1 MNAIRILL
9 EDMAGQAWPDPAS
22 PGDPYLL
29 QIDSDVVI
37 AVQEDEDGSHI
48 HLCSR
53 PGYLYPVDWLDDHA
67 VDGAWSTTA
76 HDADTEPGVARTLCI
91 EQPDGR
97 VLLRESWPRALLD
110 KVRFAERLSYFTE
123 LTRWWQRMLV
133 AEPEVAANMT
143 SLPGLDSTQ
152 PTQLTQPTQPV
163 PPMLAMP

>member
-37 AVQEDEDGSHI
+37 AVQEDEDGSRI

-53 PGYLYPVDWLDDHA
+53 PGYLYPVDWLGDHA

-123 LTRWWQRMLV
+123 LTRWWQRML
-133 AEPEVAANMT
+133 AAGPEMAINMAADMA
-143 SLPGLDSTQ
+143 SLPGGGHAYS
-152 PTQLTQPTQPV
+152 V
-163 PPMLAMP
+163 